1 MGYVEGE
8 SLEDRLA
15 REGPLPLADAL
26 RIAAEV
32 GDALQYAHEVGVL
45 HRDVK
50 PANIL
55 LSRAHAMV
63 ADFGIAKL
71 MEQVKGG
78 QSSLTGAGLTPGT
91 AEYMSPEQAG
101 GAERLDARSDVYA
114 LAAVLYEMLVG
125 EPPFTGPSV
134 QAIVARVLTER
145 PRPPRTVR
153 PQVPPHVEHAIASG
167 LAKVPA
173 DRPPSARAFV
183 DLLTQP
189 AAGRWRPT
197 RRQLAVTALGAA
209 GIVAAALGIRGLTRR
224 PHPPP
229 EMALVPAG
237 RRSEEHTSELQS
249 PCNIVCRLLL
259 EKKKNKYNY
268 I

>member
-1 MGYVEGE
+1 
-8 SLEDRLA
+8 
-15 REGPLPLADAL
+15 
-26 RIAAEV
+26 
-32 GDALQYAHEVGVL
+32 
-45 HRDVK
+45 
-50 PANIL
+50 
-55 LSRAHAMV
+55 MV

-125 EPPFTGPSV
+125 EPPFTGPNV

-145 PRPPRTVR
+145 PRPPRPVR
-153 PQVPPHVEHAIASG
+153 RQVPPHVEHAIASG

-237 RRSEEHTSELQS
+237 RYPVGGAPWREASTVRLRSFFIGSTEVPVGAYRRDLGSTPGVAPLAGPAPPRWAANRVFWVGEGAD
-249 PCNIVCRLLL
+249 CA
-259 EKKKNKYNY
+259 
-268 I
+268 

>member
-1 MGYVEGE
+1 MI
-8 SLEDRLA
+8 R
-15 REGPLPLADAL
+15 RPP
-26 RIAAEV
+26 
-32 GDALQYAHEVGVL
+32 
-45 HRDVK
+45 
-50 PANIL
+50 
-55 LSRAHAMV
+55 
-63 ADFGIAKL
+63 
-71 MEQVKGG
+71 
-78 QSSLTGAGLTPGT
+78 
-91 AEYMSPEQAG
+91 
-101 GAERLDARSDVYA
+101 RSTLFPYTT
-114 LAAVLYEMLVG
+114 L
-125 EPPFTGPSV
+125 FRS
-134 QAIVARVLTER
+134 TER

-237 RRSEEHTSELQS
+237 RYPVGGAPWREASTRSEEHTSELQS
-249 PCNIVCRLLL
+249 PCNLVCRLLL
-259 EKKKNKYNY
+259 
-268 I
+268 